1 MLSKTGNKTF
11 ELTLFIAIMLILPV
25 WISADYA
32 LDFLSEFHCQSPIL
46 ILACGYHRPERTAIL
61 ASLSIF
67 HFAVVIG
74 NISVAW
80 LLYHRRLLVALFV
93 SMAVCGFFVAF
104 LLEYAS
110 FAGEAVCAQ
119 FEDQSANCGRSL
131 AFITLFLE
139 HYDKCFL
146 VFFPLQF
153 LWLLT
158 LVAQQKWRT
167 SPTLK

>member
-93 SMAVCGFFVAF
+93 SMAVCDFS
-104 LLEYAS
+104 LLSSLNTLHSREKPYAPS
-110 FAGEAVCAQ
+110 SKTNRRTAAV
-119 FEDQSANCGRSL
+119 R
-131 AFITLFLE
+131 
-139 HYDKCFL
+139 
-146 VFFPLQF
+146 
-153 LWLLT
+153 
-158 LVAQQKWRT
+158 
-167 SPTLK
+167 